1 LILARKPSVSLCAR
15 YLEWRR
21 RREYNNIPHT
31 KVGGARKQGRSQTVG
46 RAIHFYCIYLEETQQ
61 QLLERRQ
68 YPWPC
73 NRHTRVSHRLWDPP
87 PHHHRPIRDGWEGD
101 SSSVKKRSCSFIR
114 DRFTFTQN
122 VKENESRPH

>member
-31 KVGGARKQGRSQTVG
+31 KVGEARKQGRSQRVG

-61 QLLERRQ
+61 QLLE
-68 YPWPC
+68 
-73 NRHTRVSHRLWDPP
+73 L
-87 PHHHRPIRDGWEGD
+87 
-101 SSSVKKRSCSFIR
+101 
-114 DRFTFTQN
+114 
-122 VKENESRPH
+122 